1 MANRFMDLW
10 VVEYSLSQR
19 AFHISTVR
27 EMLETNFRMIVQ
39 HQESNDY
46 LVVGVAETRQE
57 ADEISNLFREYLEK
71 GEWPDEIS
79 GE

>member
-1 MANRFMDLW
+1 
-10 VVEYSLSQR
+10 
-19 AFHISTVR
+19 
-27 EMLETNFRMIVQ
+27 MIVQ